1 MKLLK
6 LSWRNICSYGNK
18 IQEFIFSEEPELILV
33 EGKNGSGKSSI
44 KEALTISIYGKSA
57 IRKTKDIPNRAN
69 KNAYTCA
76 EFLSSTGKSI
86 KLERGIDPNYIDLTI
101 DGSSHNLP
109 DKRKVDMF
117 VEEELLDLPFSVF
130 TNTISLSFED
140 FKSFIKLT
148 PTDKRKIVDRIFGTD
163 VLTEMSSV
171 VKDDSR
177 ENKTS
182 IEFIKSDIES
192 SNETLEKSKNQLESL
207 KIDISE
213 ENNKQVS
220 ENKNII
226 SQKTSDL
233 NKLKDSNKLTL
244 NKLKTV
250 SEDLTKIIETF
261 SKNKAALSEISK
273 KLDIYELN
281 KCPHCLSDLTN
292 EDHNKIKLA
301 ILEKKELFENKIP
314 DLEKRINELSSEK
327 KNLNENIDK
336 HRSNSSKLDLE
347 IINLKQAIEN
357 LKSKKDSKQTGALEK
372 IVLDIEQKILKSEQK
387 LTGFTKKQD
396 LFADMLDFLSETGIK
411 QTLMDKIIPML
422 NSKILTISKKLDFMF
437 SFEFDNS
444 FNPTISQIGE
454 EIAPDSLSTGEQK
467 KMNLIVLLAML
478 EVIKMKNHQVN
489 VLFLDEIF
497 SGLDK
502 ESIYKTIEI
511 LKDFSNEHNL
521 SIFVIS
527 HDPLPEELFNKK
539 ISIEKKN
546 FFSEMSI
553 MSAVETL
560 EV

>member
-1 MKLLK
+1 MKLSK

-18 IQEFIFSEEPELILV
+18 LQEFIFSEEPELILV

-86 KLERGIDPNYIDLTI
+86 KLERGIDPNFIDLTI
-101 DGSSHNLP
+101 NGSSHNLP
-109 DKRKVDMF
+109 DKRKVDLF

-163 VLTEMSSV
+163 ILTEMSNV

-192 SNETLEKSKNQLESL
+192 NSETLEKSKNQLESL
-207 KIDISE
+207 KIDISK
-213 ENNKQVS
+213 ENKKQIS
-220 ENKNII
+220 ENKNFIL
-226 SQKTSDL
+226 QKTEDL
-233 NKLKDSNKLTL
+233 KKLKDNNKSTL
-244 NKLKTV
+244 DKLKTV
-250 SEDLTKIIETF
+250 SDDLSKVIEIF
-261 SKNKAALSEISK
+261 SKNRAALSEIGK

-281 KCPHCLSDLTN
+281 KCPHCLSDLTD
-292 EDHNKIKLA
+292 EDHDKIKSA
-301 ILEKKELFENKIP
+301 ILEKKEIFENKIP
-314 DLEKRINELSSEK
+314 NLEKRINEMSSEK
-327 KNLNENIDK
+327 KNLKETTDK
-336 HRSNSSKLDLE
+336 NRSSSSKLDLE
-347 IINLKQAIEN
+347 IINLKQGIEN
-357 LKSKKDSKQTGALEK
+357 LKSKEDSRQTGALEK
-372 IVLDIEQKILKSEQK
+372 IITDIEQKILKSEQK
-387 LTGFTKKQD
+387 LTSFTKKQD
-396 LFADMLDFLSETGIK
+396 VFTDMLDFLSETGVK
-411 QTLMDKIIPML
+411 QSLMDKIIPVL

-437 SFEFDNS
+437 SFEFDNN

-478 EVIKMKNHQVN
+478 EVIKMKNHQIN

-511 LKDFSNEHNL
+511 LKSFSNEHGL

-553 MSAVETL
+553 ASAVEIS